1 MFDLFWFP
9 TSYEDAIEQL
19 AQLNK
24 ENKLDQKT
32 IDFVLK
38 RICTTFKIEDNLQV
52 SMDIMNRTLELNE
65 LKT

>member
-1 MFDLFWFP
+1 MLDLFWFP
-9 TSYEDAIEQL
+9 VSYEVAIDQL

-32 IDFVLK
+32 IDFALK
-38 RICTTFKIEDNLQV
+38 RICTTFKIESDVKV
-52 SMDIMNRTLELNE
+52 SIDIMNRTLELNE